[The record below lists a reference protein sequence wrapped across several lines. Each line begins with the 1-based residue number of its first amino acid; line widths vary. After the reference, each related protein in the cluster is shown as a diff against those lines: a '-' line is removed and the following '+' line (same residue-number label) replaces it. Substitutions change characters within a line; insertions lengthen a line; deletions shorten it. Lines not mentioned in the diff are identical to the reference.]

1 MKRFIK
7 FYQKDKP
14 SVKMINQSDKGF
26 ELIILSDELL
36 KKLLETINDC
46 EEKEDG
52 LDIIWQ
58 MKHKTENFIHYRN
71 CTFSAP
77 MDNFAPKT
85 NNLFLLRKGVGFSPM
100 NEDKLMGK
108 KIRVTCDNVSF
119 YTDSELFKN
128 KSLNRKI
135 KTTFYK
141 DSIMLKRMLK
151 ISELNLKE
159 TKNGSLD

>member
-7 FYQKDKP
+7 FYQKDKQY
-14 SVKMINQSDKGF
+14 VKMVNQSEKGF
-26 ELIILSDELL
+26 ELIILSEEFL
-36 KKLLETINDC
+36 KNFLESINDC
-46 EEKEDG
+46 EEKGDEI
-52 LDIIWQ
+52 DIVWQ
-58 MKHKTENFIHYRN
+58 MKYKIENFIHYRN

-85 NNLFLLRKGVGFSPM
+85 NNLFLLRKGTFSPM
-100 NEDKLMGK
+100 NEDKLLGR

-128 KSLNRKI
+128 RSLNKKI
-135 KTTFYK
+135 KNTFYK

-151 ISELNLKE
+151 IGEINLKSQE
-159 TKNGSLD
+159 